1 MNEQS
6 SVHLQAPGAVPP
18 THGQPAEPQRP
29 VVRWY
34 HRKWF
39 VVLMLLFCFPVGLV
53 LLWTSPVT
61 RLSGRIVWTTVIAL
75 ALLVQLGGGRDE
87 QQGTT
92 TETQPTSAAVA
103 PASDAR
109 QTAGQQPVTASEPA
123 ASAASAEP
131 SASSRPTEPA
141 APPASPAPKVADE
154 FNLKVTDQS
163 TGTVYKGKVVSNVGF
178 AVLDVDTAK
187 SVGSDFF
194 VEEAAGGAKFV
205 LVTVYVTNKQKEAV
219 TLDTSFFTLVVD
231 GTEYEYS
238 IEAANAMELSDQ
250 TESLFLKQLNPG
262 LSVVATI
269 PFEVPESLNL
279 DRAELQFRA
288 GLFGRA
294 ERVPLSPVTE

>member
-6 SVHLQAPGAVPP
+6 SVHPQAPGSVP
-18 THGQPAEPQRP
+18 TIHGQPAEPQQP

-61 RLSGRIVWTTVIAL
+61 RLSGRIVWTTLIAL
-75 ALLVQLGGGRDE
+75 TLLMQLAGGSDE
-87 QQGTT
+87 QQGST
-92 TETQPTSAAVA
+92 TETQPPRAAVA
-103 PASDAR
+103 PTGDAR
-109 QTAGQQPVTASEPA
+109 QTAGQQPVTA
-123 ASAASAEP
+123 
-131 SASSRPTEPA
+131 TDPA
-141 APPASPAPKVADE
+141 APPASPAPAAADE
-154 FNLKVTDQS
+154 FNLTVTDES

-178 AVLDVDTAK
+178 AVLDVDTAQ

-205 LVTVYVTNKQKEAV
+205 LVTVYVTNKQKEAF
-219 TLDTSFFTLVVD
+219 TLDTSLFTLVVD
-231 GTEYEYS
+231 GMEYEYS
-238 IEAANAMELSDQ
+238 VEAANAMAFSDQ

-288 GLFGRA
+288 GLFGRT

>member
-6 SVHLQAPGAVPP
+6 SVHLQAPGSVPP
-18 THGQPAEPQRP
+18 THGQPAEPQQP

-34 HRKWF
+34 HRKWI

-75 ALLVQLGGGRDE
+75 VLLMQLGGGRDE
-87 QQGTT
+87 QQGST

-109 QTAGQQPVTASEPA
+109 QTAGQQPVTATEPA
-123 ASAASAEP
+123 APPAS
-131 SASSRPTEPA
+131 TEPA
-141 APPASPAPKVADE
+141 APPASPAPGAADE
-154 FNLKVTDQS
+154 FNLTVTDQS

-178 AVLDVDTAK
+178 AVLDVDTVK

-205 LVTVYVTNKQKEAV
+205 MVTVYVTNEQKEAF
-219 TLDTSFFTLVVD
+219 TLDTSLFTLVAD
-231 GTEYEYS
+231 GKEYEYS
-238 IEAANAMELSDQ
+238 IEAANAMEFSDQ

-269 PFEVPESLNL
+269 PFEVPESLSL